1 MGNLTIEL
9 ELVNNKEDP
18 VVSNYDAI
26 LTAGLCSSEWSIQNV
41 QLKCDIV
48 NIDNT
53 LQNNY
58 DSHLLNGGKLPISY
72 NTYICQSQAVSGT
85 DISVNVSRAISR
97 LKSVFVSFYKSEYK
111 DDAGVAV
118 VNPLTK
124 AIRKEWLDFVHP
136 MENAGQTNGTL
147 LVYDKGYELEFQM
160 QVGSK
165 LFPEYPIRSISEAF
179 SQLKKSVGILGS
191 NFHSVSIT
199 PMQYR
204 NDHFVIGID
213 TEKALGASYT
223 GINTRAG
230 DLLSVRVKAQ
240 DTSVLT
246 KAKMPDQIFIVLH
259 SDCILE
265 ISDSGVSVY
274 D

>member
-1 MGNLTIEL
+1 
-9 ELVNNKEDP
+9 
-18 VVSNYDAI
+18 
-26 LTAGLCSSEWSIQNV
+26 
-41 QLKCDIV
+41 
-48 NIDNT
+48 
-53 LQNNY
+53 
-58 DSHLLNGGKLPISY
+58 
-72 NTYICQSQAVSGT
+72 
-85 DISVNVSRAISR
+85 
-97 LKSVFVSFYKSEYK
+97 
-111 DDAGVAV
+111 
-118 VNPLTK
+118 
-124 AIRKEWLDFVHP
+124 
-136 MENAGQTNGTL
+136 MENAGDVNGANL
-147 LVYDKGYELEFQM
+147 KYDKGYELEFQM

-240 DTSVLT
+240 DKSVLT
-246 KAKMPDQIFIVLH
+246 NLKMPDQMFIVLH
-259 SDCILE
+259 SDCMLE
-265 ISDSGVSVY
+265 ISDSGTAVF